1 LKTQLK
7 NDDKNAAKIIA
18 PNDTNMIGKILG
30 DGVSGSA
37 WRAAEQAMQPDVE
50 VRVYVRSLAEAMVTL
65 DMMITF
71 LAGRRLMPLSVVK
84 SDTAMNLA
92 KKYDALVAIELTNG
106 SVVIIKKE
114 TGT

>member
-1 LKTQLK
+1 LKTNLK
-7 NDDKNAAKIIA
+7 SQPKTIT
-18 PNDTNMIGKILG
+18 PNDTSMIGKILG
-30 DGVSGSA
+30 DGVSGSS

-65 DMMITF
+65 DMTITF
-71 LAGRRLMPLSVVK
+71 LAARRLMPLSVVQ

-114 TGT
+114 AGT